1 MKISQKVGLARMG
14 TIYFSESLQFSLQEN
29 VKVIWGQVPL
39 FEKMMDIFFNLD
51 DADCSRNSILI
62 NWGDLNAITTKII
75 LK

>member
-1 MKISQKVGLARMG
+1 MG